1 MPFSLCQ
8 ISSVARSR
16 STLSELV
23 VNFSPLCVPDTTTK
37 QKIVVLS
44 AVFYLDEFH
53 KSRFVISFH
62 IYTVS
67 TRTEVTFRMYIRRRF
82 RKVEYPYFISQIR
95 FGPRKGTAEGGD
107 PFGSL
112 TKCRDH
118 VSVVP
123 EPMENWNELTLHV
136 SSKYIFNQ
144 QYLAHHLFRYLI
156 STVYIPSTYLRSVH

>member
-1 MPFSLCQ
+1 MFVSSVPFSLCQ

-67 TRTEVTFRMYIRRRF
+67 TRTEITFRMYIYTQAIPKGRVPVFYIPNSFWATKGHGRRRRSF
-82 RKVEYPYFISQIR
+82 WFSHEMS
-95 FGPRKGTAEGGD
+95 GPR
-107 PFGSL
+107 FCGSGA
-112 TKCRDH
+112 H
-118 VSVVP
+118 GI
-123 EPMENWNELTLHV
+123 MERTDSACE
-136 SSKYIFNQ
+136 
-144 QYLAHHLFRYLI
+144 
-156 STVYIPSTYLRSVH
+156 